1 MQIIVIAVNFIVG
14 LDINELFHTRLQQ
27 HPERS
32 TLEPDLQLVSMPKS
46 GGVAERSHDERKA
59 HREGRVRN
67 QIYGHP
73 LRSPKQIPFYHEVDF
88 SEILLCK
95 LGSKLLSLHI
105 WLNYY
110 TYAF

>member
-1 MQIIVIAVNFIVG
+1 MVFFLSVNFIVG
-14 LDINELFHTRLQQ
+14 LDINEKFFTQLRE
-27 HPERS
+27 HPDKS
-32 TLEPDLQLVSMPKS
+32 TLEADLQLVSMPKS

-88 SEILLCK
+88 SEIMLCK
-95 LGSKLLSLHI
+95 LGSTPCVVDISHEIIVL
-105 WLNYY
+105 W
-110 TYAF
+110 